1 MLCLLCLFP
10 ASHPQLCFYFC
21 FLRSQLLSWCF
32 FPMNPV
38 FNFSGNSVLS
48 RLLSD
53 LRRMQIY
60 SQQGDIL
67 QSKTAILLIFSK
79 FREQILIKN
88 MTSYITVF
96 TLQIMEIICFGILVQ
111 CFVIFSFWFGHRWM
125 YATLQIQLKRSTLYK
140 SSFARPK

>member
-1 MLCLLCLFP
+1 
-10 ASHPQLCFYFC
+10 
-21 FLRSQLLSWCF
+21 
-32 FPMNPV
+32 MNPV

-67 QSKTAILLIFSK
+67 QSKTVILLIFSK

-88 MTSYITVF
+88 MASYITVF

-111 CFVIFSFWFGHRWM
+111 CFAIFSF
-125 YATLQIQLKRSTLYK
+125 
-140 SSFARPK
+140 